1 MQVGEIRIFL
11 SEQTTIIY
19 PCQNKYRY
27 SRVGNFTMTHDQKNI
42 LSVRDMDREEI
53 DALLSSAAKFD
64 RNEFTGHELDNKIL
78 AVLFFEPSTR
88 TRMSFSSAM
97 MRLGG
102 KILNLGSVEATS
114 ITKGESLSD
123 TIRVISGYADAI
135 VLRHPKEGAA
145 RLASEVAS
153 VPVING
159 GDGAGQHPSQTL
171 LDLFTIRKSMRLEN
185 IDVGLQGDLRYG
197 RTVHSLADALTK
209 YEGIRLHTIAPE
221 GLDLPNHLKQDLTDA
236 GMEIIVH
243 ESIEETIPELDVLYV
258 TRLQRERFPDPAAF
272 ASFAA
277 TYRITPD
284 LLQLA
289 KPSMIVLHP
298 LPRVDEIDPAVDDLA
313 CAQYFQQAHYG
324 VPIRMA
330 MLNEVMSS

>member
-1 MQVGEIRIFL
+1 
-11 SEQTTIIY
+11 
-19 PCQNKYRY
+19 
-27 SRVGNFTMTHDQKNI
+27 MTYEQKNI
-42 LSVRDMDREEI
+42 LSVRDMEREEI
-53 DALLSSAAKFD
+53 DALLRAAARFD
-64 RNEFTGHELDNKIL
+64 RGEFTGHELDNKIL

-102 KILNLGSVEATS
+102 KILNLGSVEASS
-114 ITKGESLSD
+114 IVKGESLAD

-171 LDLFTIRKSMRLEN
+171 LDLFTIRESMPIEN

-197 RTVHSLADALTK
+197 RTVHSLAFALSK
-209 YEGIRLHTIAPE
+209 YNDVRIHTIAPE
-221 GLDLPNHLKQDLTDA
+221 GLDLPTHLKQDLADA
-236 GMEIIVH
+236 GCDVIVH
-243 ESIEETIPELDVLYV
+243 ETIEDTLPELDVLYV

-272 ASFAA
+272 ASFAT
-277 TYRITPD
+277 TYRITPE
-284 LLQLA
+284 LLSRA
-289 KPSMIVLHP
+289 KSSMIVLHP
-298 LPRVDEIDPAVDDLA
+298 LPRVDEIDPAVDSLA
-313 CAQYFQQAHYG
+313 CAKYFEQAHNG
-324 VPIRMA
+324 VPVRMA